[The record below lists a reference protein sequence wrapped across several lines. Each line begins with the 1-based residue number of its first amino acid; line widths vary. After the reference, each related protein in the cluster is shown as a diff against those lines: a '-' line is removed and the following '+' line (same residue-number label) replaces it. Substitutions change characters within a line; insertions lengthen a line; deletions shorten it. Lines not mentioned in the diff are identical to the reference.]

1 MEFAGKYARL
11 WALKVKTVSSYLNQ
25 LNSVFTC

>member
-11 WALKVKTVSSYLNQ
+11 WALKVKTVSNYLIQ

>member
-1 MEFAGKYARL
+1 MAFAGKYARL
-11 WALKVKTVSSYLNQ
+11 WALKVKTVSNYLIQ

>member
-11 WALKVKTVSSYLNQ
+11 WALKVKTVSNYLIQ
-25 LNSVFTC
+25 LNSVFTY